1 MMEISTEDNEKRVST
16 VYERA
21 MNAVHAGKE
30 ISDQEDF
37 VYQLELLSQEVN
49 SGASFE
55 QYFRWVGKPELDE
68 ILDHVKQLDLPEI
81 YSVVE
86 QAIRVAFPNG
96 VPDDEDEY
104 EECTD
109 WTEAQER
116 QLASLFEE
124 FEKYNGIIVNKLG
137 RFIEANKLA

>member
-1 MMEISTEDNEKRVST
+1 MEISTEKNQKRVSM

-21 MNAVHAGKE
+21 MEAVHAGKE

-37 VYQLELLSQEVN
+37 VYQVELLSQEVN

-55 QYFRWVGKPELDE
+55 QYFRWVGKAEVDA
-68 ILDHVKQLDLPEI
+68 ILDHLKKLDLPEVHSI
-81 YSVVE
+81 VE

-96 VPDDEDEY
+96 VPDNEDEY

-109 WTEAQER
+109 WTEVQER
-116 QLASLFEE
+116 QLEELFQE
-124 FEKYNGIIVNKLG
+124 FEDFNGVITNKLG
-137 RFIEANKLA
+137 RFIEENELT

>member
-1 MMEISTEDNEKRVST
+1 VEISTAENEKRVSM

-21 MNAVHAGKE
+21 MAAVHAGNE

-37 VYQLELLSQEVN
+37 VYQVELLSQEVN

-55 QYFRWVGKPELDE
+55 QYFRWVGKTELDA
-68 ILDHVKQLDLPEI
+68 ILDHLKQLDLPEVD
-81 YSVVE
+81 SVVE
-86 QAIRVAFPNG
+86 QAIRVAFPSG
-96 VPDDEDEY
+96 VPDDEDDY

-109 WTEAQER
+109 WTEKQER
-116 QLASLFEE
+116 QLEELFEE
-124 FEKYNGIIVNKLG
+124 FKKFNGVITNKLG

>member
-1 MMEISTEDNEKRVST
+1 MEISTEENEKRVST

-21 MNAVHAGKE
+21 MNAVHQGKD
-30 ISDQEDF
+30 ISEQENF
-37 VYQLELLSQEVN
+37 VYQIELMTQEIN

-68 ILDHVKQLDLPEI
+68 ILDHVKALDLPEV

-86 QAIRVAFPNG
+86 QAIRVAFPDG

-104 EECTD
+104 EASTA
-109 WTEAQER
+109 WNEAQE
-116 QLASLFEE
+116 QALTSLFEE
-124 FEKYNGIIVNKLG
+124 FEKYNGVIMNKLG
-137 RFIEANKLA
+137 RFIEANGLA